1 MSSKRVVLLVCSL
14 ICLLVATSPALFSQ
28 NTSTGAVSG
37 TVTDPTGGAIAAAEV
52 TLTDT
57 STNAS
62 RTASTNETGRY
73 FFADVQP
80 GTYNVSMSKAGFRV
94 AKLVNQNVT
103 VATTLTLNVALEIGS
118 VAETVEVTVTTGAE
132 LQTTNSTVGTTIQ
145 HEELMQLPNLGRD
158 ATTFATL
165 QPGTNVL
172 GNTAGAADDQNTFM
186 LDGGSI
192 TDDMSGDSNGYVP
205 SFVSDTG
212 GTGTYHSNAAPIG
225 GGYNSAP
232 SGMIPTPVESI
243 EEFKVGVANQ
253 TADFNGGAGGQ
264 IQMITKRGTDSIHGS
279 VYEYYT
285 DNNFGGANTWDNNS
299 TNTPQPSAHYSRFGA
314 SAGGPIIPFKI
325 LGGKTYLFG
334 NYEGFRYPLSQSF
347 EKSFPTPLLR
357 SGMMFLSGQLV
368 NLNPTATAVPAGMP
382 ASVYTAIGATA
393 GQMIPTT
400 QCSAGACDP
409 RNLGLNPTI
418 SQLWNTYLPM
428 PNDYTQ
434 GDGINY
440 AGYKGIISLPQTSN
454 FGVVRLDHD
463 FGQKWHLN
471 STYHYYKLA
480 RETTNQVDVGG
491 FFPGDTLGKYTSTSN
506 RPQVPWFYTVGLT
519 TSISPTLTNDFHY
532 SGTRNWWAYATNGG
546 VPNAAG
552 FPADLEVGGETSG
565 NPGTSNP
572 SFQPYN
578 TDNQDTRTRYWNGH
592 DNLFRDD
599 LTKIR
604 GNHLFTFGGSYQRNH
619 ETHLRIDNGGAINTY
634 EQYLIGQGIGT
645 TTSGVNMANYTPAAI
660 AGTGSQAE
668 YDNFYSEILGLV
680 DESQIL
686 YTRSTGSTLSLNP
699 RSSCALSSIAATAGC
714 SISPPAINSSIIPT
728 YTEYFSDSWHL
739 KPSFTLTYGL
749 SYTIE
754 MPPYEPQGHQ
764 DIVVDQNGNQ
774 LNVAQYFA
782 ARQAAAL
789 QGISYDPNIG
799 FATIGNVK
807 GHPKYPYNPYYDGF
821 SPRLSAAWNPKFDSG
836 LLGHI
841 FGNGKTVIRGG
852 YARIDGRVN
861 GVAQVLVPILSPGL
875 MQTVQCF
882 GPTKAGACGGDPTNV
897 FRVGVD
903 GTNAPLAAASQNL
916 PQPWYPGVNDVAS
929 GSGEG
934 LDPSFK
940 PDRSDEFNLNVQRQ
954 LSQKIQVEVGFI
966 GRRIRNE
973 LQAYDMG
980 AVPYMMTMGGQT
992 FANAWGKLMLQT
1004 NSGKNVGTV
1013 PAQPF
1018 FEAALNPAYCV
1029 GFANCTTAFL
1039 MKENGNMSC
1048 SCVWD
1053 AWNDV
1058 SSANDWT
1065 FGRSLLNS
1073 PIAGSAFGANGQGTD
1088 VALDASNG
1096 YGNYFAGYL
1105 SFTFSNWHG
1114 MTMKSNY
1121 TYGKA
1126 LGTGSP
1132 VQATSQFTVVD
1143 PYNLHNMYG
1152 VQPFDERQSFN
1163 LYLNYQLPFYKNQQG
1178 IIGRILGGWS
1188 VSPLFVAGSGFPVE
1202 VGTANGNCES
1212 FGEGNCANIFTLE
1225 NGVALGPLNYSP
1237 SRHQGISGSGGVG
1250 TAGAG
1255 QNVFTNPQAAFNL
1268 FRSPILGVDGQIGGG
1283 GPVYGLPFWNLD
1295 MALNK
1300 NLKLTERFSTS
1311 IYFAS
1316 TNVLNHMQPADPCL
1330 NLYSPSTFGVLGCGG
1345 NVQANTPR
1353 RMEFGLRVVF

>member
-1 MSSKRVVLLVCSL
+1 M
-14 ICLLVATSPALFSQ
+14 
-28 NTSTGAVSG
+28 G
-37 TVTDPTGGAIAAAEV
+37 TVTDSTGGAVAAAEV

-57 STNAS
+57 STNIA
-62 RTASTNETGRY
+62 RTTSTNESGRY
-73 FFADVQP
+73 ILVDVQP
-80 GTYNVSMSKAGFRV
+80 GTYNVTINKTGFRL
-94 AKLVNQNVT
+94 AKISGQVVT
-103 VATTLTLNVALEIGS
+103 VATTVTLNVALEIGS
-118 VAETVEVTVTTGAE
+118 VAETVEVSVTGAE

-186 LDGGSI
+186 LDGGTI
-192 TDDMSGDSNGYVP
+192 TDDMSGDSNSYVP

-212 GTGTYHSNAAPIG
+212 GVGVAHANAAPVG

-232 SGMIPTPVESI
+232 SGMMPTPVESI
-243 EEFKVGVANQ
+243 EEFKVGVSNQ

-264 IQMITKRGTDSIHGS
+264 IQMVTKRGTDTIHGS

-299 TNTPQPSAHYSRFGA
+299 TGTPQPSAHYSRFGA
-314 SAGGPIIPFKI
+314 SAGGPILPFNF

-334 NYEGFRYPLSQSF
+334 NYEGFRYPLSQTF
-347 EKSFPTPLLR
+347 ENNYPTPLMR
-357 SGMMFLSGQLV
+357 SGMIFLNGTLV

-382 ASVYTAIGATA
+382 ASVYSQIGATA

-400 QCSAGACDP
+400 QCALGPCDP
-409 RNLGLNPTI
+409 RGIGLNPVI
-418 SQLWNTYLPM
+418 ANLWKTQVPL

-440 AGYKGIISLPQTSN
+440 AGYKGPISLPQHSN
-454 FGVVRLDHD
+454 FGVARLDHD
-463 FGQKWHLN
+463 FGQKWHFN
-471 STYHYYKLA
+471 STYHYYKFE
-480 RETTNQVDVGG
+480 RVTTNQVDVGG
-491 FFPGDTLGKYTSTSN
+491 FFPGDTFGKYASVAN
-506 RPQVPWFYTVGLT
+506 RPQVPWFYTAALT
-519 TSISPTLTNDFHY
+519 TTISPTLTNDFHY
-532 SGTRNWWAYATNGG
+532 SGTRNWWAYVSNGG

-552 FPADLEVGGETSG
+552 YPAALEVGGETNDSYDA
-565 NPGTSNP
+565 
-572 SFQPYN
+572 YN
-578 TDNQDTRTRYWNGH
+578 TNNQSTRTRYWNGH

-619 ETHLRIDNGGAINTY
+619 DTHLRIDNGGAINTY
-634 EQYLIGQGIGT
+634 EQYLIGQGLGT
-645 TTSGVNMANYTPAAI
+645 ATSGVNTANYTPAAI
-660 AGTGSQAE
+660 AGSPNQAE
-668 YDNFYSEILGLV
+668 YDDFYSEILGLV

-699 RSSCALSSIAATAGC
+699 RSSCAVSGIAATSGC

-728 YTEYFSDSWHL
+728 YTEYFSDSWRV

-754 MPPYEPQGHQ
+754 MPPYEPGGHQ
-764 DIVVDQNGNQ
+764 DLVVDQNGNQ
-774 LNVAQYFA
+774 LNVEQYFA

-789 QGISYDPNIG
+789 QGQSYDPLVG
-799 FATIGNVK
+799 FSTIGNVN
-807 GHPKYPYNPYYDGF
+807 GHPKYPYDTFYGGF
-821 SPRLSAAWNPKFDSG
+821 SPRLAAAWNPKFDSG
-836 LLGHI
+836 ILGNI

-852 YARIDGRVN
+852 YARIYGRVN

-882 GPTKAGACGGDPTNV
+882 GPTITGGCGGDPTNV

-903 GTNAPLAAASQNL
+903 GTNATLAPASQNL
-916 PQPWYPGVNDVAS
+916 PQPWYPGVNDVAT

-934 LDPSFK
+934 LDPSFR
-940 PDRSDEFNLNVQRQ
+940 PDRSDEFNLNIQRQ
-954 LSQKIQVEVGFI
+954 LTQKIQVEIGFI
-966 GRRIRNE
+966 GRKIRNE

-980 AVPYMMTMGGQT
+980 AVPYMMTEGGQT
-992 FANAWGKLMLQT
+992 FANAWGKLMLET
-1004 NSGKNVGTV
+1004 NAGKNVGTV

-1018 FEAALNPAYCV
+1018 FEAALNPAYCA

-1039 MKENGNMSC
+1039 MNNASNLGC
-1048 SCVWD
+1048 ACVWD
-1053 AWNDV
+1053 AWNSV
-1058 SSANDWT
+1058 SSASLTPNGPPVGAWN
-1065 FGRSLLNS
+1065 FGRSLLDS
-1073 PIAGSAFGANGQGTD
+1073 PFLNAAGQPTANGGNGQGTD
-1088 VALDASNG
+1088 VTLDASNG
-1096 YGNYFAGYL
+1096 YGNYYAGYF
-1105 SFTFSNWHG
+1105 SFTVSNWNG
-1114 MTMKSNY
+1114 LTLKSNY

-1126 LGTGSP
+1126 LGTSAP
-1132 VQATSQFTVVD
+1132 VQATSEYTVTD
-1143 PYNLHNMYG
+1143 PYNLRNMYG
-1152 VQPFDERQSFN
+1152 VQPFDERQNFN
-1163 LYLNYQLPFYKNQQG
+1163 LYLNYQLPFYKSQRG
-1178 IIGRILGGWS
+1178 ILGHILGGWS
-1188 VSPLFVAGSGFPVE
+1188 ISPLFVAGSGFPVE
-1202 VGTANGNCES
+1202 VGTGNGNCES
-1212 FGEGNCANIFTLE
+1212 YGEGNCANEFTLE
-1225 NGVALGPLNYSP
+1225 NAVALGPLNYSP
-1237 SRHQGISGSGGVG
+1237 SRKQGVCGSNGIG
-1250 TAGAG
+1250 TAGAC
-1255 QNVFTNPQAAFNL
+1255 QNVFANPESAFNL
-1268 FRSPILGVDGQIGGG
+1268 FRNPILGVDGDIGGG

-1295 MALNK
+1295 MAVNK

-1311 IYFAS
+1311 IYIAS
-1316 TNVLNHMQPADPCL
+1316 TNVLNHMQPADPCM

>member
-1 MSSKRVVLLVCSL
+1 MSSKRAVLLICSL
-14 ICLLVATSPALFSQ
+14 ICLLAATSPALFSQ
-28 NTSTGAVSG
+28 NTSSGAVSG
-37 TVTDPTGGAIAAAEV
+37 TVTDPTGLAIAAAEV

-62 RTASTNETGRY
+62 RTISTNEAGRY
-73 FFADVQP
+73 NFVDVQP
-80 GTYNVSMSKAGFRV
+80 GIYNVSINKGGFRV
-94 AKLVNQNVT
+94 ARISNQNVT

-118 VAETVEVTVTTGAE
+118 VAETVEVSVTGAE
-132 LQTTNSTVGTTIQ
+132 LQTTNSTVGSTIQ

-165 QPGTNVL
+165 QPGTTML
-172 GNTAGAADDQNTFM
+172 GNTAGAAGDQNTFT

-205 SFVSDTG
+205 SFASDSTG
-212 GTGTYHSNAAPIG
+212 GSGTSHSLAQPIG
-225 GGYNSAP
+225 GGYNQSP

-243 EEFKVGVANQ
+243 EEFKVGVVNQ
-253 TADFNGGAGGQ
+253 TTDFNGGGGGQ
-264 IQMITKRGTDSIHGS
+264 IQMVTKRGTDAIHGS

-314 SAGGPIIPFKI
+314 SAGGPILPFHL

-334 NYEGFRYPLSQSF
+334 NYEGFRYPFSETF
-347 EKSFPTPLLR
+347 ERNYPTPLLR
-357 SGMMFLSGQLV
+357 SGMMFLGGQII

-382 ASVYTAIGATA
+382 ASVYTAIGASA

-400 QCSAGACDP
+400 QCPAGPCDP
-409 RNLGLNPTI
+409 RGLGLNPVVST
-418 SQLWNTYLPM
+418 LWNTFLPP

-434 GDGINY
+434 GDGVNY
-440 AGYKGIISLPQTSN
+440 AGYKGTISLPQTSN

-463 FGQKWHLN
+463 FGQKWHFN

-480 RETTNQVDVGG
+480 RATTNQVDVGG
-491 FFPGDTLGKYTSTSN
+491 FFPGDTLGKYQSVAN
-506 RPQVPWFYTVGLT
+506 RPQVPWFYTAGLT
-519 TSISPTLTNDFHY
+519 TNISSTLTNDFHY
-532 SGTRNWWAYATNGG
+532 SGTRNWWAYVSNGG
-546 VPNAAG
+546 VPNVAGYPAA
-552 FPADLEVGGETSG
+552 LELGGETSG
-565 NPGTSNP
+565 

-578 TDNQDTRTRYWNGH
+578 TDNQNTRTRYWNGH
-592 DNLFRDD
+592 DNVFRDD
-599 LTKIR
+599 LTKIL
-604 GNHLFTFGGSYQRNH
+604 GNHMFTFGGSYQRNRD
-619 ETHLRIDNGGAINTY
+619 THLRIDNGGAINTY
-634 EQYLIGQGIGT
+634 EQYLIGEGLGT
-645 TTSGVNMANYTPAAI
+645 STSGVSL
-660 AGTGSQAE
+660 AGYIPSAVTSATGLNNE
-668 YDNFYSEILGLV
+668 YGNFYSEILGLV

-699 RSSCALSSIAATAGC
+699 RSSCALSGVAATSGC

-728 YTEYFSDSWHL
+728 YTGYVGDSWRL

-749 SYTIE
+749 SYTVE
-754 MPPYEPQGHQ
+754 MPPFEPQGHQ

-789 QGISYDPNIG
+789 QGNSYDPTLG
-799 FATIGNVK
+799 FATIGNVN
-807 GHPKYPYNPYYDGF
+807 GHPKYPYNPYYNGW

-836 LLGHI
+836 ILGHV

-852 YARIDGRVN
+852 YARIFGRLN
-861 GVAQVLVPILSPGL
+861 GVDQVLVPILSPGL

-882 GPTKAGACGGDPTNV
+882 GPTKAGGCGGDPTNV

-903 GTNAPLAAASQNL
+903 GTNAPLAAASPNL
-916 PQPWYPGVNDVAS
+916 PQPWFPGVNDVAT

-940 PDRSDEFNLNVQRQ
+940 PDRSDEFNLNIQRQ
-954 LSQKIQVEVGFI
+954 LSQKIQLEVGFI
-966 GRRIRNE
+966 GRKIRNE
-973 LQAYDMG
+973 YQAYDMG
-980 AVPYMMTMGGQT
+980 AVPTMMTMGGQT
-992 FANAWGKLMLQT
+992 FANAWGKLMLAT

-1013 PAQPF
+1013 AAQPF
-1018 FEAALNPAYCV
+1018 FEAALNPAYCA

-1039 MKENGNMSC
+1039 TNEAGNMSC

-1058 SSANDWT
+1058 SSFNGVGAWN

-1073 PIAGSAFGANGQGTD
+1073 PIAGNTFGANGQGTD
-1088 VALDASNG
+1088 ITLNGSNG
-1096 YGNYFAGYL
+1096 YGNYYAGYF
-1105 SFTFSNWHG
+1105 SMTFSNWHG

-1126 LGTGSP
+1126 LGTGSA
-1132 VQATSQFTVVD
+1132 VQATSQYTVVD

-1225 NGVALGPLNYSP
+1225 NGVALAPLNYSAT
-1237 SRHQGISGSGGVG
+1237 RHQGVTGSGGVG

-1295 MALNK
+1295 MAVNK

-1311 IYFAS
+1311 IYIAS